1 MHHIAFKFLC
11 VFGRKREKEN
21 VLENIEGRI
30 GAENGEWNED
40 KANVSQD
47 RESSEIV
54 KTLCK
59 EIDRQWERDVEW
71 QR

>member
-1 MHHIAFKFLC
+1 MHHIAFKFLS

-59 EIDRQWERDVEW
+59 EIER
-71 QR
+71 